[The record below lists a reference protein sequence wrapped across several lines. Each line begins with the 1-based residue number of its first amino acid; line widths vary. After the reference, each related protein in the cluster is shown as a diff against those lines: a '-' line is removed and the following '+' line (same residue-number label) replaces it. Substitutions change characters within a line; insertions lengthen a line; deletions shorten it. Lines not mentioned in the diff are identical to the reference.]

1 MGKQAQLKEKEKREA
16 ALASKLAAD
25 AALQAEKKANELSEA
40 EKVATLFA
48 ETSLNAPLRAVP
60 VSGKDRKITFR
71 ARQKEVSLCLVYM
84 FNYLYIHACVISIY
98 FQILERDG
106 HHGGGAGGGGSSSG
120 GHVEIRFCIRACN

>member
-1 MGKQAQLKEKEKREA
+1 MGKQNPLKKKEKREA

-25 AALQAEKKANELSEA
+25 AALQAEKKGNELSEA

-48 ETSLNAPLRAVP
+48 ETSLNAPLVAVP

-71 ARQKEVSLCLVYM
+71 ARQKEVSLCFVYL

-98 FQILERDG
+98 IF
-106 HHGGGAGGGGSSSG
+106 
-120 GHVEIRFCIRACN
+120 RFWKEEVAEA